1 MALVYKRQSGSCR
14 YWKSGL
20 WLRVH
25 DADTTVVSAVQHDSM
40 GLRALDG
47 CLYLDGQWTCAM

>member
-47 CLYLDGQWTCAM
+47 CLYLDGQ